1 MTRILASMLALVALS
16 TSPAFAGDLTLRDVI
31 ELRRSGL
38 GEDLLIA
45 VIEADGGPIP
55 LSFADIQ
62 DLKSDGFSER
72 LIAALVRTS
81 ARSAGQTA
89 EGTGP
94 VVHVQQEVTNVV
106 LPAVVV
112 VDPHAVDR
120 RLHGRGDGRTSKTDD
135 LDRHEGRDGHRRH
148 RPPVQPPPASWVTRQ
163 EDGKNV
169 TSTGELRRGVPA
181 ATWVTPREPKVDD
194 KAGTKAKPKP

>member
-45 VIEADGGPIP
+45 VIEADGGPIA
-55 LSFADIQ
+55 LSLADIQ

-81 ARSAGQTA
+81 AREGAQAA
-89 EGTGP
+89 EGAAP
-94 VVHVQQEVTNVV
+94 VVRVQQEITNVV
-106 LPAVVV
+106 LPAVIL
-112 VDPHAVDR
+112 VDPHAGDR
-120 RLHGRGDGRTSKTDD
+120 RMHGRGDGRHSKTDD
-135 LDRHEGRDGHRRH
+135 LDRQDGRDGHRRH
-148 RPPVQPPPASWVTRQ
+148 RPPVQPPPASWITRQ

-169 TSTGELRRGVPA
+169 TSTGELRKGVPA
-181 ATWVTPREPKVDD
+181 ATWVTQREPKAEE
-194 KAGTKAKPKP
+194 KYGSTAKPKP